1 MGVQLG
7 KKNWSFRLL
16 WKMVMKLW
24 PFSEA
29 LAIIFAKSFLELEEI
44 SAVTAETPLSMLVLI
59 RGVLAEAF
67 SDLLNPGVPC
77 SIFSELFMN
86 KTYF

>member
-1 MGVQLG
+1 
-7 KKNWSFRLL
+7 
-16 WKMVMKLW
+16 MKLW

-29 LAIIFAKSFLELEEI
+29 LAIIFAKSFLELEEK

-67 SDLLNPGVPC
+67 SDLLNPGTLC
-77 SIFSELFMN
+77 SIFNQLFTN
-86 KTYF
+86 KTCF

>member
-1 MGVQLG
+1 
-7 KKNWSFRLL
+7 
-16 WKMVMKLW
+16 MKLW

-29 LAIIFAKSFLELEEI
+29 LAIIFAKSFLELEEK